1 MQVNYIMAYYLNV
14 QYITWYHG
22 KIEKRLNVTGSDIKQ
37 IFNQRHIIFLFGPLS
52 GEWTQYSSRLG
63 YWRGGYAG

>member
-52 GEWTQYSSRLG
+52 GE
-63 YWRGGYAG
+63 